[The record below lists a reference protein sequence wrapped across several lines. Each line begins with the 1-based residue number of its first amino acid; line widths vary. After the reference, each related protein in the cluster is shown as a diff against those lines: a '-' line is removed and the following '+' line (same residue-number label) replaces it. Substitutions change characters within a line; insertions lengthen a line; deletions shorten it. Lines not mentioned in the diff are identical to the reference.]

1 MKKIILSLMM
11 ATAFS
16 AANAITLF
24 PHFVDVAGDFRD
36 GTTDIF
42 VELNRPTLCWQESPH
57 FFKTLKDA
65 DSFLM
70 DTLPF
75 SSYVINK
82 ETEKLEDGTEII
94 TYISSLEADGI
105 NVGKWSRL
113 YLIQKPDGTFY
124 VGLAEDQ

>member
-1 MKKIILSLMM
+1 MIKFILSLMM
-11 ATAFS
+11 ASVFS

-42 VELNRPTLCWQESPH
+42 IELNIPTLCWQVSPH
-57 FFKTLKDA
+57 FFKNLKDA

-75 SSYVINK
+75 SSYDIKK
-82 ETEKLEDGTEII
+82 ETDKLEDGTEII

-105 NVGKWSRL
+105 NEGKWSRL
-113 YLIQKPDGTFY
+113 YLIQKPDGHFY